1 MQRRSRDAILGA
13 GSSCIKQP
21 AVQTKTCNM
30 ESCPDNCLWWEFL
43 DGKVFKGIPDDST
56 TKYCYDDTNLLP
68 PEAQQY
74 FVGMGSEYID
84 NISPVKSVCG
94 ACILFT
100 TLEGK
105 VGEIFVLHIE
115 LLKNQQQIQISIASD
130 CQHLLSLVFF

>member
-30 ESCPDNCLWWEFL
+30 ESCPDKCLWWEFL
-43 DGKVFKGIPDDST
+43 DGKVFKGIPDDDT
-56 TKYCYDDTNLLP
+56 AKQCYDDTSLLP
-68 PEAQQY
+68 SEAQKY

-84 NISPVKSVCG
+84 KISPVKSVCG

-105 VGEIFVLHIE
+105 VGQIVHIAM
-115 LLKNQQQIQISIASD
+115 LKNQPKNQFSIAYE
-130 CQHLLSLVFF
+130 CQHLLSIVLY